1 MSYDETY
8 LKIKNMFGTEP
19 EGILVNHC
27 SLIDKSK
34 RVLDVGAGQ
43 GRNSFFLAKQGFK
56 VDAIDNSVVSIK
68 TIAKKAEEEG
78 LRIKAIEADFFDFMP
93 KTKKYSAVMVFGL
106 LQILNWS
113 LVKSLF
119 IRAKK
124 LLDKDGLLFITAFGT
139 KDDSYK
145 SCVETCVEIGKNSFY
160 CNNNGNIRTYLE
172 EDEILSFVQD
182 FEIIHHFEGKGKE
195 HKHGKGPIEQHY
207 IVELVAKKR

>member
-19 EGILVNHC
+19 EEILVNHC
-27 SLIDKSK
+27 HLIDKNK
-34 RVLDVGAGQ
+34 RILDVGAGQ
-43 GRNSFFLAKQGFK
+43 GRNSFFLAKKGFK

-68 TIAKKAEEEG
+68 TIAKKVEKEN
-78 LRIKAIEADFFDFMP
+78 LRIRVIEADFFDFMP

-113 LVKSLF
+113 MVKSLF

-139 KDDSYK
+139 KDESYK

-160 CNNNGNIRTYLE
+160 CNGTFQTYLE
-172 EDEILSFVQD
+172 EDEILSFVSD
-182 FEIIHHFEGKGKE
+182 FEIIHHFEGVGKE